1 MKKKPVLPLKGEL
14 EGAVLPIKGELEGVG
29 VGGGYAQFG
38 FMPYQI
44 EWLNDRSQI
53 KLYEKSRRIGLT
65 FVQAFEDVRDAGIE
79 GLYDVWFSS
88 NNETNARE
96 YIDYCKKYAKALN
109 AVFELNEAKLIDDSD
124 ALTFV
129 LKFRNGRKITGL
141 SSSPNQLHGKGGKI
155 VLDEFARRDNEMEV
169 WEAAS
174 PAALVWGFPIRI
186 ISTHRG
192 KNSIFYSFI
201 KRLERGELTWKHYKT
216 TFVEAVRQGLADKS
230 LRRGGPG
237 GRPPCT
243 IEEQDAYI
251 EQIRNS
257 VGDES
262 IWAQQFMCQPQDEN
276 ETFMPYS
283 MLERAANA
291 ELMPFSQLWECKTLY
306 AGLDIGRFK
315 DLSVLWI
322 IEEVNPNLFI
332 TRHIYTIQGTDF
344 PEQEA
349 RIGVFLTELT
359 NLKRLCIDRTGMGIG
374 ITDHLQ
380 ATHGKSRVEG
390 VNFTALVKEAMAF
403 RMKKSLE
410 DGSFLIPPDRNIM
423 DDFQL
428 IKQSVTVAGNIRLQ
442 ADRQNGSHADYFWG
456 AALALEAG
464 ATQPYIAP
472 AVHLANITNQR
483 TSRINNILNGFTRE

>member
-1 MKKKPVLPLKGEL
+1 MEK
-14 EGAVLPIKGELEGVG
+14 ID
-29 VGGGYAQFG
+29 YAQFG
-38 FMPYQI
+38 FMPYQVA
-44 EWLNDRSQI
+44 WLEDNSQI

-65 FVQAFEDVRDAGIE
+65 FVQAFEDVRDAGVL
-79 GLYDVWFSS
+79 GLYNVWFSS

-109 AVFELNEAKLIDDSD
+109 AVFQLSEATLIDDGD

-129 LKFRNGRKITGL
+129 LNFKNGKKITGL

-174 PAALVWGFPIRI
+174 PAALVWGYPIRI

-192 KNSIFYSFI
+192 KGSVFYSFI
-201 KRLERGELTWKHYKT
+201 KRLERGELKWKHYKT
-216 TFVEAVRQGLADKS
+216 TFVEAVRQGLAEKS
-230 LRRGGPG
+230 LRKKCSR
-237 GRPPCT
+237 
-243 IEEQDAYI
+243 EEEDAYI
-251 EQIRNS
+251 EQIRKS
-257 VGDES
+257 VGDDS
-262 IWAQQFMCQPQDEN
+262 IWAQQFMCEPADEN
-276 ETFMPYS
+276 ETFVTYTL
-283 MLERAANA
+283 LEKAAQA
-291 ELMPFSQLWECKTLY
+291 ELMPFTQLWECKKLF

-344 PEQEA
+344 VQQEA
-349 RIGVFLTELT
+349 KIGAFLDELP
-359 NLKRLCIDRTGMGIG
+359 NLRRLCIDRTGMGIG

-380 ATHGKSRVEG
+380 DKYGKARIEG
-390 VNFTALVKEAMAF
+390 VNFSAVVKESMAF
-403 RMKKSLE
+403 RMKKCLE
-410 DGSFLIPPDRNIM
+410 DGSFLIPADRSIM

-428 IKQSVTVAGNIRLQ
+428 IKQSVTVSGNIRLQ

-456 AALALEAG
+456 AALSLEAG
-464 ATQPYIAP
+464 STQAYIPP
-472 AVHLANITNQR
+472 AVHVANMANQR
-483 TSRINNILNGFTRE
+483 TARVESMLQGFTRE